1 MYTIALD
8 GCVEVQR
15 ALFPPVEISLVAQ
28 TVIAWTPDLHHHQQS
43 LCPTPADR
51 QQLCKM
57 LHLSILVVLAFLCL
71 ALFLLF
77 SLT

>member
-43 LCPTPADR
+43 LFV
-51 QQLCKM
+51 QL
-57 LHLSILVVLAFLCL
+57 
-71 ALFLLF
+71 LLIASNSAKCF
-77 SLT
+77 IFPYSWS